1 VGRVVA
7 FLLAVLVAAAAAGAA
22 APGSSQTGAAGY
34 RFRPVLG
41 NLAGLTYVT
50 GAPGA
55 PRKLYLTQQY
65 GIIRVAV
72 DGKLLKK
79 PFLDLSRET
88 LPRGEMGLLSIA
100 FHPNY
105 ARNHLLYV
113 DYNGRDKG
121 SRVVEYR
128 VNAAGTGV
136 VPRSGRQLLL
146 VPQPTGP
153 LSDVHKAGQLAF
165 GPDGFLYVSLGDG
178 QCCDDPAGRAQ
189 NMDVLLGKLLRLDVT
204 ARPPTPQIV
213 ALGLRNPWR
222 FSFDRGTGDLYIAD
236 VGAGLWEEIDYQTR
250 AELGQLVN
258 YGWDSWEANAVKE
271 AKEPNPAGKLTFPV
285 YAYDHEAGK
294 CSITGGYV
302 YRGSAVPAARG
313 RYFFGDYCSGEIWS
327 LRVEDGK
334 ATDVRREPVTIRGL
348 STFGEDARGE
358 LYAGSERSGRV
369 YKLVP

>member
-1 VGRVVA
+1 MA
-7 FLLAVLVAAAAAGAA
+7 FSFAVLLAAAAAGAA
-22 APGSSQTGAAGY
+22 APGHQAASF
-34 RFRPVLG
+34 RFRPALA

-55 PRKLYLTQQY
+55 PRKLYVTQQY

-72 DGKLLKK
+72 DGKLLKR
-79 PFLDLSRET
+79 PLLDISRLT
-88 LPRGEMGLLSIA
+88 NPRGEMGLLSIA

-113 DYNGRDKG
+113 DYNGRDKNT
-121 SRVVEYR
+121 RVVEYR

-136 VPRSGRQLLL
+136 VPRSARLVLL
-146 VPQPTGP
+146 VQQPTGP

-165 GPDGFLYVSLGDG
+165 GPDGLLYVGLGDG
-178 QCCDDPAGRAQ
+178 QCCDDPAARAQ
-189 NMDVLLGKLLRLDVT
+189 NMDLLLGKILRVDVSK
-204 ARPPTPQIV
+204 RPATPQIV

-222 FSFDRGTGDLYIAD
+222 VSFDRATGDMYVAD
-236 VGAGLWEEIDYQTR
+236 VGAGLWEEIDFQPR

-258 YGWDSWEANAVKE
+258 YGWDAWEANAVKE
-271 AKEPNPAGKLTFPV
+271 AKDPNPAGKLTFPI

-313 RYFFGDYCSGEIWS
+313 RYFFGDYCTGEVWS
-327 LRVEDGK
+327 LRVEGGK
-334 ATDVRREPVTIRGL
+334 TTDVRREPVTIPGL
-348 STFGEDARGE
+348 TSFGEDARGE
-358 LYAGSERSGRV
+358 LYAGSERSGRL
-369 YKLVP
+369 YKLAP